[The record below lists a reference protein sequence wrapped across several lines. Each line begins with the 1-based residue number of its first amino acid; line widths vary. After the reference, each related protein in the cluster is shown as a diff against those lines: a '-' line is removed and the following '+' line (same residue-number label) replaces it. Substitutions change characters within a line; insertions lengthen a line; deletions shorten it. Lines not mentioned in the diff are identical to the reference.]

1 MKCNCLHTSTVYLLF
16 VVGTS
21 YTEQRSLVWSS
32 RLPTGQTHIVFHQTM
47 EHPSSVSFS
56 LNSQWWQIH
65 HIVLSSWRCPNIP
78 VWDIDALVGFL
89 NLLVS
94 LPLCAMNLIGKIW
107 QMLFS
112 LPRPHCWIFF
122 FFLFEL
128 YLCSKPPKG
137 QEVNAIY
144 CRSWYCGKFCKN
156 AWTDQLVEC
165 FCFARNV
172 FANTVNQPRL
182 KKQNPKDLG
191 FKQRPTQPIHCYPS
205 SCTIVSSQHW
215 RKTSKEQDLSL
226 TKFLKKGHE
235 CNMSLV

>member
-65 HIVLSSWRCPNIP
+65 HIVLSSRRCPNIP

-94 LPLCAMNLIGKIW
+94 PPLCAMNLIGKIW
-107 QMLFS
+107 QMLF
-112 LPRPHCWIFF
+112 PFPGPTVEFF
-122 FFLFEL
+122 FFSVRTVSMFKA
-128 YLCSKPPKG
+128 SKGPRG
-137 QEVNAIY
+137 QCHILQVMIN
-144 CRSWYCGKFCKN
+144 CGKFCKN

>member
-1 MKCNCLHTSTVYLLF
+1 MMTNSPHCAIFMTLPQYTCLRYRCLSWFPKSACVTSTMCHESDRKNLA
-16 VVGTS
+16 
-21 YTEQRSLVWSS
+21 
-32 RLPTGQTHIVFHQTM
+32 
-47 EHPSSVSFS
+47 
-56 LNSQWWQIH
+56 N
-65 HIVLSSWRCPNIP
+65 
-78 VWDIDALVGFL
+78 AL
-89 NLLVS
+89 
-94 LPLCAMNLIGKIW
+94 
-107 QMLFS
+107 S
-112 LPRPHCWIFF
+112 LPRSHCWIF